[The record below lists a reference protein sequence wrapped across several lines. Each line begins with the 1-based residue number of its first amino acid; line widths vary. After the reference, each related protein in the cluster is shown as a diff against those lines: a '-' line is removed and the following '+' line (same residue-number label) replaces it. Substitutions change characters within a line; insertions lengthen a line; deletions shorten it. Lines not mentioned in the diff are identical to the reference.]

1 MLHRSNYES
10 FQVNVIIGGL
20 RINASAAGGG
30 DPAVWVVTR

>member
-30 DPAVWVVTR
+30 DLAVWVVTR